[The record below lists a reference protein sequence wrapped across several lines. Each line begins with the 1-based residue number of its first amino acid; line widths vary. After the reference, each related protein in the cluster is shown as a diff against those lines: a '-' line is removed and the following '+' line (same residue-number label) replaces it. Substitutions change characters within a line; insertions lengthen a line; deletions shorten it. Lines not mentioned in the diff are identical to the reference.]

1 MKIACTDCGKF
12 KKGDKNWIDE
22 ALELGFSYMEIAVSN
37 LPDDES
43 LQDDILSYAVS
54 RGLTLSLHAPYGVNN
69 ISSSDLDRRAS
80 SIANLK
86 HSIDLSARHGLGTVT
101 FHPGRLTTNEE
112 DPDEHWETLMAIV
125 TDIAQYAK
133 EKKVRVGIEN
143 MEKRPYELVFTVDDL
158 NRFAHLTENNP
169 YFGATID
176 FAHYSSHNIGLP
188 NLDELKLP
196 LYNVHLSQ
204 NTAGKKMHHSLVCED
219 GLVDLVEVCRSLENY
234 GYDKLVVLEV
244 GGIVLESKQTLE
256 AALKELEA

>member
-1 MKIACTDCGKF
+1 
-12 KKGDKNWIDE
+12 
-22 ALELGFSYMEIAVSN
+22 
-37 LPDDES
+37 
-43 LQDDILSYAVS
+43 
-54 RGLTLSLHAPYGVNN
+54 
-69 ISSSDLDRRAS
+69 
-80 SIANLK
+80 
-86 HSIDLSARHGLGTVT
+86 
-101 FHPGRLTTNEE
+101 
-112 DPDEHWETLMAIV
+112 MAIV

-143 MEKRPYELVFTVDDL
+143 MEKRPYELVFTIDDL

-204 NTAGKKMHHSLVCED
+204 NSAGGKMHHSLVCD
-219 GLVDLVEVCRSLENY
+219 NGLVNLVEVCRSLENY